1 MRASSGTGRHRRDTP
16 PRRRTTR
23 TVELVNARDL
33 SVHLL
38 TLNAH
43 ETGWV
48 SGEYVALC
56 GMSILPAPLI
66 EPGNARCPR
75 CTTRTIPR
83 QRTG

>member
-1 MRASSGTGRHRRDTP
+1 
-16 PRRRTTR
+16 
-23 TVELVNARDL
+23 
-33 SVHLL
+33 VHLL